1 MTFEDAIVLAVKKYY
16 AGTDPEA
23 LMEAQEGEIK
33 YTREYFD
40 ELEEELLASKGGKK
54 PKKNKKKDDKD
65 QEELEEYEFG

>member
-23 LMEAQEGEIK
+23 LMGAQEGEIK

-54 PKKNKKKDDKD
+54 PKKKKDDED
-65 QEELEEYEFG
+65 EEELEEYELG

>member
-54 PKKNKKKDDKD
+54 PKKKKDDED
-65 QEELEEYEFG
+65 EEELEEYELD